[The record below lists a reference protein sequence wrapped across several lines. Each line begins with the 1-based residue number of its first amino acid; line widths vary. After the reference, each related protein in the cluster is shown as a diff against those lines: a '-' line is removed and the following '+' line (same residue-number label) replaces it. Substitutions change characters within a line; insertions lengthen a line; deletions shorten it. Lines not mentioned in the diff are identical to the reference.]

1 LYVYVIMLDHLHLIT
16 DSILAPSRTLQFIN
30 GISSHRIICYLKE
43 RNYEDSL
50 KKLRHEIGPRRHS
63 HSLWNH
69 HPDAR
74 LLLTEKMLMQR
85 VNYTHQNTVR
95 AGLVSQPEEYRWSS
109 IRCWTGKMLDDEPLR
124 MDLDRIKWRS
134 GGGAS

>member
-1 LYVYVIMLDHLHLIT
+1 LYAYVIRLDHLHLIT

-30 GISSHRIICYLKE
+30 GISSHRIIGYLKE
-43 RNYEDSL
+43 RHYEDSL

-85 VNYTHQNTVR
+85 VNYTHQNPAR

-109 IRCWTGKMLDDEPLR
+109 IRCWTGKTLDDEPLR